1 MFASFAAASPFVD
14 YPGYEGTPL
23 DRVTAYLKDPRDM
36 EQFLQET
43 QGKFQ
48 IEKTGGAVTSF
59 GLERSDITLEEYR
72 EKFEEQPFYQLTS
85 DRELYDM
92 VGKPLEQTRDLMGL
106 FLAALLTQEVRYNAL
121 MEEIDTLE
129 AAGKVF
135 VVRPHDP
142 IEIGRFEKNTDKLLD
157 LYNRGRREMRGQL
170 NALRDYLMQ

>member
-14 YPGYEGTPL
+14 YPGYDGTPL

-106 FLAALLTQEVRYNAL
+106 FLAALLASSLVILLLIVALQVRSRKR
-121 MEEIDTLE
+121 E
-129 AAGKVF
+129 F
-135 VVRPHDP
+135 
-142 IEIGRFEKNTDKLLD
+142 
-157 LYNRGRREMRGQL
+157 RRSR
-170 NALRDYLMQ
+170 RT

>member
-1 MFASFAAASPFVD
+1 MFASFATASPFVD
-14 YPGYEGTPL
+14 YPGYDGTPL
-23 DRVTAYLKDPRDM
+23 DRVTAYLKDPGDM

-106 FLAALLTQEVRYNAL
+106 FLAALLASSLVILLLIVALQVRSRTMIRKNITLSRAINAHEPINTYDRRSNGNQDYQAL
-121 MEEIDTLE
+121 VEEIM
-129 AAGKVF
+129 
-135 VVRPHDP
+135 
-142 IEIGRFEKNTDKLLD
+142 GRIAK
-157 LYNRGRREMRGQL
+157 
-170 NALRDYLMQ
+170 